1 VKPYW
6 VQLGEKLGRYAE
18 PLAIVLLD
26 ILSESPSGTQLFRV
40 NWHRSAITKVRLVGE
55 EKDIEPQDVV
65 DSATA

>member
-26 ILSESPSGTQLFRV
+26 LMAESTNGSQRLVLHWTR
-40 NWHRSAITKVRLVGE
+40 NACSRVRLE
-55 EKDIEPQDVV
+55 NETEIRPAEAD
-65 DSATA
+65 ATGLTG